1 MCAICFVFAT
11 CALDR
16 IFTATTKPESRCL
29 AIGTI
34 PNDLVPMIG
43 PSSKFRIGV
52 FRCIETLFGFGS
64 KTFPSSFS
72 GTQRGGRGGGGLR
85 DDDDV
90 LFVFS
95 QRDGEGTRME
105 PEALLTEVHSFLNMT
120 TIHKSK
126 HQSGVF
132 DDDAEE
138 EEEEEEEENF
148 EDVVVV
154 VVVVVFLDFFYFLYF

>member
-34 PNDLVPMIG
+34 PNDPVPMIG

-64 KTFPSSFS
+64 KTCLSFPSSFS
-72 GTQRGGRGGGGLR
+72 GTKGGGRGGGRGGGGGLR
-85 DDDDV
+85 GDDV

-95 QRDGEGTRME
+95 HRDGGEGTRME
-105 PEALLTEVHSFLNMT
+105 PEALLTELHSFLNMT
-120 TIHKSK
+120 IHN
-126 HQSGVF
+126 QSTAVRLTRRRKTF
-132 DDDAEE
+132 STS
-138 EEEEEEEENF
+138 
-148 EDVVVV
+148 
-154 VVVVVFLDFFYFLYF
+154 